1 MYCELVGF
9 FCIFRYSPENKVWQP
24 KRGKYP
30 NKDMAKIQNISEIQ
44 PTLGFTE
51 FDVLEKYR
59 KSFHESELGK
69 LHSVFPFDR
78 MAKAIGLS
86 EQRLGRRNIFSPL
99 AKIAL
104 MVLKAYTGFSDRQLV
119 EHLNGNLH
127 YQMFCGI
134 MIDPAFPVTNYKIVS
149 AIGNEIASRFD
160 IDSLQEILATH
171 WKPYLKNL
179 HVCMTDATCYE
190 SHMRFPTDM
199 KLLWESIEWLY
210 RHICRHC
217 MDLGIRRPRNK
228 YADVSESY
236 LSYCK
241 KRKRKASRTRMLKR
255 RMIRLLEK
263 LIVQRDEIHK
273 EYGRSLRYTQDYQ
286 KRLSII
292 RKVLVQ
298 EKELFEGRKVNDR
311 IVSIDR
317 HYVRPIVRGKETKSV
332 EFGAKVNNIQI
343 DGISFI
349 EHLSFKA
356 FNEGIRLKDCIRM
369 QQKLMNVRVRC
380 AAGDSIYA
388 NNANRRFCTK
398 YGISPSFVRKGRAA
412 KDEPLRKVLRSEL
425 SKERATRL
433 EGSFGTQKQHYS
445 LARIKARNR
454 KTEILWIFFGIH
466 TANAVLMIDKVTS
479 RTAKA
484 A

>member
-1 MYCELVGF
+1 
-9 FCIFRYSPENKVWQP
+9 
-24 KRGKYP
+24 
-30 NKDMAKIQNISEIQ
+30 MAKIVNISEIH

-51 FDVLEKYR
+51 FDILEKYR
-59 KSFHESELGK
+59 KSFNESELGK
-69 LHSVFPFDR
+69 LHSVFPFEC
-78 MAKAIGLS
+78 MAKAAGLS
-86 EQRLGRRNIFSPL
+86 DRRLGRRNRFSPS

-119 EHLNGNLH
+119 EHLNGNIH
-127 YQMFCGI
+127 YQIFCGI
-134 MIDPAFPVTNYKIVS
+134 MIPPSLPITNFKIVS
-149 AIGNEIASRFD
+149 AIRNEIASRLD
-160 IDSLQEILATH
+160 IDSFQELLASH
-171 WKPYLKNL
+171 WKPYLDNL

-199 KLLWESIEWLY
+199 KLLWESLEWLY

-217 MDLGIRRPRNK
+217 RELGIRRPRNK
-228 YADVSESY
+228 YRNVAESY

-241 KRKRKASRTRMLKR
+241 KRKRRASRARMLKR
-255 RMIRLLEK
+255 RMIKLLEK
-263 LIVQRDEIHK
+263 LLSQRDGIHS
-273 EYGRSLRYTQDYQ
+273 EYGALLRYTQDYH

-292 RKVLVQ
+292 RKVLV
-298 EKELFEGRKVNDR
+298 
-311 IVSIDR
+311 
-317 HYVRPIVRGKETKSV
+317 
-332 EFGAKVNNIQI
+332 I

-380 AAGDSIYA
+380 VAADSIYA
-388 NNANRRFCTK
+388 NNANRKFCTK
-398 YGISPSFVRKGRAA
+398 YGISTSFVRKGRAA

-445 LARIKARNR
+445 LSRIKARNR

-466 TANAVLMIDKVTS
+466 TANAILMIEKI
-479 RTAKA
+479 RNKTAKA

>member
-1 MYCELVGF
+1 
-9 FCIFRYSPENKVWQP
+9 
-24 KRGKYP
+24 
-30 NKDMAKIQNISEIQ
+30 MAKIQNISEIH
-44 PTLGFTE
+44 PALGFTE

-59 KSFHESELGK
+59 KSFNESELGR

-78 MAKAIGLS
+78 MAKAAGLS
-86 EQRLGRRNIFSPL
+86 EQRLGRRNIFSPA

-119 EHLNGNLH
+119 EHLNGNIH

-134 MIDPAFPVTNYKIVS
+134 MIDPSFPITNYKIIS
-149 AIGNEIASRFD
+149 AIRNEMASLLD
-160 IDSLQEILATH
+160 IESLQEVLASH
-171 WKPYLKNL
+171 WKPYLENL

-199 KLLWESIEWLY
+199 KLL
-210 RHICRHC
+210 
-217 MDLGIRRPRNK
+217 
-228 YADVSESY
+228 
-236 LSYCK
+236 
-241 KRKRKASRTRMLKR
+241 
-255 RMIRLLEK
+255 
-263 LIVQRDEIHK
+263 
-273 EYGRSLRYTQDYQ
+273 
-286 KRLSII
+286 
-292 RKVLVQ
+292 
-298 EKELFEGRKVNDR
+298 FEGRKVSDR
-311 IVSIDR
+311 IVSIER

-380 AAGDSIYA
+380 VAADSIYA

-398 YGISPSFVRKGRAA
+398 YGISTSFVRKGRAA

>member
-1 MYCELVGF
+1 
-9 FCIFRYSPENKVWQP
+9 
-24 KRGKYP
+24 
-30 NKDMAKIQNISEIQ
+30 MAKIVNISEIH

-51 FDVLEKYR
+51 FDILEKYR
-59 KSFHESELGK
+59 KSFNESELGK
-69 LHSVFPFDR
+69 LHSVFPFEC
-78 MAKAIGLS
+78 MAKAAGLS
-86 EQRLGRRNIFSPL
+86 DRRLGRRNRFSPS

-119 EHLNGNLH
+119 EHLNGNIH
-127 YQMFCGI
+127 YQIFCGI
-134 MIDPAFPVTNYKIVS
+134 MIPPSLPITNFKIVS
-149 AIGNEIASRFD
+149 AIRNEIASRLD
-160 IDSLQEILATH
+160 IDSFQEILTSH
-171 WKPYLKNL
+171 WKPYLDNL

-217 MDLGIRRPRNK
+217 RELGIRRPRNK
-228 YADVSESY
+228 YRNVAESY

-241 KRKRKASRTRMLKR
+241 KRKRRASRTRMLKR
-255 RMIRLLEK
+255 HMIKLLEK
-263 LIVQRDEIHK
+263 LLSQRDGIHS
-273 EYGRSLRYTQDYQ
+273 EYGALLRYTQDYH

-292 RKVLVQ
+292 RKVLV
-298 EKELFEGRKVNDR
+298 
-311 IVSIDR
+311 
-317 HYVRPIVRGKETKSV
+317 
-332 EFGAKVNNIQI
+332 I

-356 FNEGIRLKDCIRM
+356 FKEGIRLKDCIRM

-380 AAGDSIYA
+380 VAADSIYA
-388 NNANRRFCTK
+388 NNANRKFCTK
-398 YGISPSFVRKGRAA
+398 YGISTSFVRKGRAA

-445 LARIKARNR
+445 LSRIKAGNR

-466 TANAVLMIDKVTS
+466 TANAILMIEKI
-479 RTAKA
+479 RNKTAKA

>member
-1 MYCELVGF
+1 
-9 FCIFRYSPENKVWQP
+9 
-24 KRGKYP
+24 
-30 NKDMAKIQNISEIQ
+30 MAKIVNISEIH

-51 FDVLEKYR
+51 FDILEKYR
-59 KSFHESELGK
+59 KSFNESELGK
-69 LHSVFPFDR
+69 LHSVFPFEC
-78 MAKAIGLS
+78 MAKAAGLS
-86 EQRLGRRNIFSPL
+86 DRRLGRRNIFSPS

-119 EHLNGNLH
+119 EHLNGNIH
-127 YQMFCGI
+127 YQIFCGI
-134 MIDPAFPVTNYKIVS
+134 MIPPSLPITNFKIVS
-149 AIGNEIASRFD
+149 AIRNEIASRLD
-160 IDSLQEILATH
+160 IDSFQEILTSH
-171 WKPYLKNL
+171 WKPYLDNL

-217 MDLGIRRPRNK
+217 RELGIRRPRNK
-228 YADVSESY
+228 YRNVAESY

-241 KRKRKASRTRMLKR
+241 KRKRRASRTRMLKR
-255 RMIRLLEK
+255 HMIKLLEK
-263 LIVQRDEIHK
+263 LLSQRDGIHS
-273 EYGRSLRYTQDYQ
+273 EYGALLRYTQDYH

-292 RKVLVQ
+292 RKVLV
-298 EKELFEGRKVNDR
+298 
-311 IVSIDR
+311 
-317 HYVRPIVRGKETKSV
+317 
-332 EFGAKVNNIQI
+332 I

-380 AAGDSIYA
+380 VAADSIYA
-388 NNANRRFCTK
+388 NNANRKFCTK
-398 YGISPSFVRKGRAA
+398 YGISTSFVRKGRAA

-445 LARIKARNR
+445 LSRIKAGNR

-466 TANAVLMIDKVTS
+466 TANAILMIEKI
-479 RTAKA
+479 RNKTAKA

>member
-1 MYCELVGF
+1 
-9 FCIFRYSPENKVWQP
+9 
-24 KRGKYP
+24 
-30 NKDMAKIQNISEIQ
+30 MANILNISEIQ

-51 FDVLEKYR
+51 FDILEKYR
-59 KSFHESELGK
+59 TSFHASELGR
-69 LHSVFPFDR
+69 LHSVFPFER
-78 MAKAIGLS
+78 VAKDAGLS
-86 EQRLGRRNIFSPL
+86 ERRLGRKNIFSPS
-99 AKIAL
+99 AKVAL
-104 MVLKAYTGFSDRQLV
+104 MVLKSYTGFSDRQLM
-119 EHLNGNLH
+119 EHLNGNIH

-134 MIDPAFPVTNYKIVS
+134 MIDPSFPVTNYKIIS
-149 AIGNEIASRFD
+149 AIRNGIASCLD
-160 IDSLQEILATH
+160 IDSLQEVLASH
-171 WKPYLKNL
+171 WKPYLDNL

-210 RHICRHC
+210 RHILAHC
-217 MDLGIRRPRNK
+217 SELGIRRPRNK
-228 YADVSESY
+228 YTDVSAAY

-255 RMIRLLEK
+255 RMIKLIEK
-263 LIVQRDEIHK
+263 LLMQRDEIHSR
-273 EYGRSLRYTQDYQ
+273 YGTSLRYTRDYQ

-298 EKELFEGRKVNDR
+298 EKELFEGRKVSNR

-317 HYVRPIVRGKETKSV
+317 HYVRPIVRGKEIKPV

-349 EHLSFKA
+349 EHISFKA
-356 FNEGIRLKDCIRM
+356 FNEGTRLKDCIRM
-369 QQKLMNVRVRC
+369 HQKLMNVRVRC
-380 AAGDSIYA
+380 VAADSIYA

-398 YGISPSFVRKGRAA
+398 YGISTSFVRKGRAA
-412 KDEPLRKVLRSEL
+412 KDEVLRKVLRSEL
-425 SKERATRL
+425 SRERATRL

-445 LARIKARNR
+445 LSRIKARNR

-466 TANAVLMIDKVTS
+466 TANAVLMIDKIKNKLN
-479 RTAKA
+479 KA

>member
-1 MYCELVGF
+1 
-9 FCIFRYSPENKVWQP
+9 
-24 KRGKYP
+24 
-30 NKDMAKIQNISEIQ
+30 MAKIQNISEIH

-51 FDVLEKYR
+51 FDILEKYR
-59 KSFHESELGK
+59 KSFKESELGR

-78 MAKAIGLS
+78 IAKSVGLS
-86 EQRLGRRNIFSPL
+86 ERRLGRRNIFTPS

-104 MVLKAYTGFSDRQLV
+104 IVLKSYTGFSDRQLV
-119 EHLNGNLH
+119 EHLNGNIH
-127 YQMFCGI
+127 YQLFCGI
-134 MIDPAFPVTNYKIVS
+134 MIDPSFPITNYKIVS
-149 AIGNEIASRFD
+149 AIRNEIASVLD
-160 IDSLQEILATH
+160 IDALQEVLASH
-171 WKPYLKNL
+171 WKPYLENL

-199 KLLWESIEWLY
+199 KLLWESLEWLY
-210 RHICRHC
+210 RHICLHC
-217 MDLGIRRPRNK
+217 KELGIRRPRNK
-228 YADVSESY
+228 YADVAESY
-236 LSYCK
+236 LSYRR

-263 LIVQRDEIHK
+263 LLMQRDGIHR
-273 EYGRSLRYTQDYQ
+273 EHGTSLRYTQDYQ

-298 EKELFEGRKVNDR
+298 EKEMFEGGKVSDR

-317 HYVRPIVRGKETKSV
+317 HYIRPIVRGKEIKSV

-349 EHLSFKA
+349 EHISFKA

-380 AAGDSIYA
+380 VAADSIYA
-388 NNANRRFCTK
+388 NNANRKFCTK
-398 YGISPSFVRKGRAA
+398 YGISTSFVRKGKAA

-425 SKERATRL
+425 SRERATRL

-445 LARIKARNR
+445 LARIKARNK

-466 TANAVLMIDKVTS
+466 TANAVLIVDKIRKRSVKV
-479 RTAKA
+479 A
-484 A
+484 

>member
-1 MYCELVGF
+1 
-9 FCIFRYSPENKVWQP
+9 
-24 KRGKYP
+24 
-30 NKDMAKIQNISEIQ
+30 MAKIVNISEIH

-51 FDVLEKYR
+51 FDILEKYR
-59 KSFHESELGK
+59 KSFNESELGK
-69 LHSVFPFDR
+69 LHSVFPFEC
-78 MAKAIGLS
+78 MAKAAGLS
-86 EQRLGRRNIFSPL
+86 DRRLGRRNRFSPS

-119 EHLNGNLH
+119 EHLNGNIH
-127 YQMFCGI
+127 YQIFCGI
-134 MIDPAFPVTNYKIVS
+134 MIPPSLPITNFKIVS
-149 AIGNEIASRFD
+149 AIRNEIASRLD
-160 IDSLQEILATH
+160 IDSFQELLASH
-171 WKPYLKNL
+171 WKPYLDNL
-179 HVCMTDATCYE
+179 HVCMIDATCYE

-199 KLLWESIEWLY
+199 KLLWESLEWLY

-217 MDLGIRRPRNK
+217 RELGIRRPRNK
-228 YADVSESY
+228 YRNVAESY

-241 KRKRKASRTRMLKR
+241 KRKRRASRARMLKR
-255 RMIRLLEK
+255 RMIKLLEK
-263 LIVQRDEIHK
+263 LLSQRDGIHS
-273 EYGRSLRYTQDYQ
+273 EY
-286 KRLSII
+286 
-292 RKVLVQ
+292 
-298 EKELFEGRKVNDR
+298 
-311 IVSIDR
+311 
-317 HYVRPIVRGKETKSV
+317 
-332 EFGAKVNNIQI
+332 GAKVNNIQI

-380 AAGDSIYA
+380 VAADSIYA
-388 NNANRRFCTK
+388 NNANRKFCTK
-398 YGISPSFVRKGRAA
+398 YGISTSFVRKGRAA

-445 LARIKARNR
+445 LSRIKARNR

-466 TANAVLMIDKVTS
+466 TANAILMIEKI
-479 RTAKA
+479 RNKTAKA

>member
-1 MYCELVGF
+1 
-9 FCIFRYSPENKVWQP
+9 
-24 KRGKYP
+24 
-30 NKDMAKIQNISEIQ
+30 MAKIVNISEIH

-51 FDVLEKYR
+51 FDILEKYR
-59 KSFHESELGK
+59 KSFNESELGK
-69 LHSVFPFDR
+69 LHSVFPFEC
-78 MAKAIGLS
+78 MAKAAGLS
-86 EQRLGRRNIFSPL
+86 DRRLGRRNRFSPS

-119 EHLNGNLH
+119 EHLNGNIH
-127 YQMFCGI
+127 YQIFCGI
-134 MIDPAFPVTNYKIVS
+134 MIPPSLPITNFKIVS
-149 AIGNEIASRFD
+149 AIRNEIASRLD
-160 IDSLQEILATH
+160 IDSFQEILASH
-171 WKPYLKNL
+171 WKPYLDNL

-217 MDLGIRRPRNK
+217 RELGIRRPRNK
-228 YADVSESY
+228 YRNVAESY

-241 KRKRKASRTRMLKR
+241 KRKRRASRTRMLKR
-255 RMIRLLEK
+255 HMIKLLEK
-263 LIVQRDEIHK
+263 LLSQRDGIHS
-273 EYGRSLRYTQDYQ
+273 EYGALLRYTQDYH

-292 RKVLVQ
+292 RKVLV
-298 EKELFEGRKVNDR
+298 
-311 IVSIDR
+311 
-317 HYVRPIVRGKETKSV
+317 
-332 EFGAKVNNIQI
+332 I

-380 AAGDSIYA
+380 VAADSIYA
-388 NNANRRFCTK
+388 NNANRKFCTK
-398 YGISPSFVRKGRAA
+398 YGISTSFVRKGRAA

-445 LARIKARNR
+445 LSRIKAGNR

-466 TANAVLMIDKVTS
+466 TANAILMIEKI
-479 RTAKA
+479 RNKTAKA